1 MKFKESDF
9 FSPYSDLMVESNI
22 FVSHKDA
29 RDYFYYRTEFTIK
42 DVIKDVPDKLSELE
56 MIRMDLT
63 RYADSLLQ
71 RLEGYEEYEMC
82 KRVKDSMRRYYHEI
96 FKMQM
101 DLEKLD
107 K

>member
-1 MKFKESDF
+1 
-9 FSPYSDLMVESNI
+9 
-22 FVSHKDA
+22 
-29 RDYFYYRTEFTIK
+29 
-42 DVIKDVPDKLSELE
+42 
-56 MIRMDLT
+56 MDLT
-63 RYADSLLQ
+63 RYADGLLQ

>member
-1 MKFKESDF
+1 MRRRNQRFT
-9 FSPYSDLMVESNI
+9 PYIELMTEANI
-22 FVSHKDA
+22 FISHKDA

-42 DVIKDVPDKLSELE
+42 DVLVNVPDKSNELE

-63 RYADSLLQ
+63 MYTDELLTQ
-71 RLEGYEEYEMC
+71 LETFEEYEMC
-82 KRVKDSMRRYYHEI
+82 KKVKEAMTHYYHQV
-96 FKMQM
+96 FKLQM

>member
-1 MKFKESDF
+1 MRKRNKRFT
-9 FSPYSDLMVESNI
+9 PYLELMTEANI
-22 FVSHKDA
+22 FISHKDA

-42 DVIKDVPDKLSELE
+42 DVLLDVPNKSNELE

-63 RYADSLLQ
+63 MYTDQLLTQ
-71 RLEGYEEYEMC
+71 LESFEEYEMC
-82 KRVKDSMRRYYHEI
+82 REVKEAMREYYHQL
-96 FKMQM
+96 FKLQM

>member
-1 MKFKESDF
+1 MKFNESDF
-9 FSPYSDLMVESNI
+9 FSTYSDLMTESNI

-42 DVIKDVPDKLSELE
+42 QALHGVPDQLSELE

-63 RYADSLLQ
+63 RYADGLLQ

-82 KRVKDSMRRYYHEI
+82 KRVKDQMRSIYHEI

>member
-1 MKFKESDF
+1 MKLRESDF

-22 FVSHKDA
+22 FVSHKSA

-42 DVIKDVPDKLSELE
+42 DVIRDVPDKLSELE

-82 KRVKDSMRRYYHEI
+82 KLVKEQMRSIYHEI

-101 DLEKLD
+101 HLEKLD

>member
-1 MKFKESDF
+1 MRRRNQRYT
-9 FSPYSDLMVESNI
+9 PYIELMTEANI
-22 FVSHKDA
+22 FISHKDA

-42 DVIKDVPDKLSELE
+42 DVLVNVPDKSNELE

-63 RYADSLLQ
+63 MYTDELLTQ
-71 RLEGYEEYEMC
+71 LETYEEYEMC
-82 KRVKDSMRRYYHEI
+82 KKVKEAMTHYYHQV
-96 FKMQM
+96 FKLQM

>member
-1 MKFKESDF
+1 MRRRNQRFT
-9 FSPYSDLMVESNI
+9 PYIELMTEANI
-22 FVSHKDA
+22 FISHKDA

-42 DVIKDVPDKLSELE
+42 DVLVNVPDKSNELE

-63 RYADSLLQ
+63 MYTDELLTQ
-71 RLEGYEEYEMC
+71 LETYEEYEMC
-82 KRVKDSMRRYYHEI
+82 KKVKEAMTHYYHQV
-96 FKMQM
+96 FKLQM

>member
-1 MKFKESDF
+1 MRRRNHRFT
-9 FSPYSDLMVESNI
+9 PYIELMTEANI
-22 FVSHKDA
+22 FISHKDA

-42 DVIKDVPDKLSELE
+42 DVLVNVPDKSNELE

-63 RYADSLLQ
+63 MYTDELLTQ
-71 RLEGYEEYEMC
+71 LETYEEYEMC
-82 KRVKDSMRRYYHEI
+82 KKVKEAMTHYYHQV
-96 FKMQM
+96 FKLQM

>member
-1 MKFKESDF
+1 MRRRKDRFT
-9 FSPYSDLMVESNI
+9 PYLELMTEANI
-22 FVSHKDA
+22 FISHKDA

-42 DVIKDVPDKLSELE
+42 DVLVNVPDKSNELE

-63 RYADSLLQ
+63 MYTDELLTQ
-71 RLEGYEEYEMC
+71 LEAYEEYEMC
-82 KRVKDSMRRYYHEI
+82 KKVKEAMTDYYHQV
-96 FKMQM
+96 FKLQI

>member
-1 MKFKESDF
+1 MRRRNQRFT
-9 FSPYSDLMVESNI
+9 PYIELMTEANI
-22 FVSHKDA
+22 FISHKDA

-42 DVIKDVPDKLSELE
+42 DVLVNVPDKSNELE

-63 RYADSLLQ
+63 MYTDELLTQ
-71 RLEGYEEYEMC
+71 LESFEEYEMC
-82 KRVKDSMRRYYHEI
+82 KKVKEAMTHYYHQV
-96 FKMQM
+96 FKLQM

>member
-1 MKFKESDF
+1 MFKDRDF
-9 FSPYSDLMVESNI
+9 RTPFSDLITEANI
-22 FVSHKDA
+22 FISHKDA
-29 RDYFYYRTEFTIK
+29 KDYFFYRTEFTIK
-42 DVIKDVPDKLSELE
+42 QALQGVPDQLTELE

-63 RYADSLLQ
+63 RYADTLLQ
-71 RLEGYEEYEMC
+71 RLEEYEEYEMC
-82 KRVKDSMRRYYHEI
+82 KLVKEQMRSIYHEI

>member
-1 MKFKESDF
+1 MTEA
-9 FSPYSDLMVESNI
+9 NI
-22 FVSHKDA
+22 FISHKDA

-42 DVIKDVPDKLSELE
+42 DVLVNVPDKSNELE

-63 RYADSLLQ
+63 MYTDELLTQ
-71 RLEGYEEYEMC
+71 LESFEEYEMC
-82 KRVKDSMRRYYHEI
+82 KKVKEAMTHYYHQV
-96 FKMQM
+96 FKLQM

>member
-1 MKFKESDF
+1 MRQRNQRFT
-9 FSPYSDLMVESNI
+9 PYLELMTEANI
-22 FVSHKDA
+22 FISHKDA

-42 DVIKDVPDKLSELE
+42 DVLVNVPDKSNELE

-63 RYADSLLQ
+63 MYTDELLTQ
-71 RLEGYEEYEMC
+71 LESYEEYEMC
-82 KRVKDSMRRYYHEI
+82 KKVKEAMRQYYHQV
-96 FKMQM
+96 FKLQM

>member
-1 MKFKESDF
+1 MRFNEADF
-9 FSPYSDLMVESNI
+9 FSPYSDMMTEANI
-22 FVSHKDA
+22 FIAHKDA

-42 DVIKDVPDKLSELE
+42 DVIKDVPDKLTELE

-63 RYADSLLQ
+63 KYADGLLQ

-82 KRVKDSMRRYYHEI
+82 KRVKDSMRQYYHEI